1 MGSLRLSNCVET
13 LGYDNLNL
21 QNALGNAKALQ
32 LVCQTAA
39 KRLGYMSY
47 TDYLMRNPE
56 KRFSFP
62 ESESE
67 PESDSEYDFYSSDSD

>member
-56 KRFSFP
+56 KRFSFTP
-62 ESESE
+62 ES
-67 PESDSEYDFYSSDSD
+67 ESDSEYDIYSSDSD